1 MMAAEY
7 QQLVEELEG
16 TARDREQAYR
26 VRVALLAALG
36 YAYVVVVVLVLAWAA
51 WLILG
56 VIQDGRHLALLKF
69 AIPMG
74 VLAVI
79 GMRALLVRIPPP
91 EGLEVS
97 QAEAPKL
104 FSMLGKIRRRVK
116 GPELHQVLVTND
128 FNASIMQLPRWGLF
142 GGTRNYLVIGLP
154 LMQTLSVEQ
163 FAAVLAHEYG
173 HLSGAHGRFSAW
185 IYRIRLTWARILDAL
200 MERPVWGAGIFVR
213 FFRWYVPYF
222 EAYTFVLAR
231 ANEYEADR
239 ASAGIVGE
247 RTMADALV
255 QVELGARFYDEEFW
269 PRYANG
275 ADKAPRP
282 AMMPFT
288 QYPITVGLGI
298 SPEDASA
305 WLAAALRRETGV
317 DDTHPSLKDRL
328 AALGQGPRQPDKPA
342 GTAARA
348 LLECHLSFVVKSLDD
363 AWAEENLR
371 AWTERFEHSREMKE
385 RAEQIAAKAKAGT
398 ALNGQEW
405 YHLGCV
411 YERQVSESRALASY
425 QRAVEVAPQYG
436 EAHLAIGTMLLRRRD
451 ESGLRYLD
459 KAIEAGGDARWHACA
474 LAVRYL
480 RDAGRPQ
487 EADAYELKM
496 RAQYA
501 QHSQVEEQRL
511 LLVEDD
517 VYAMHGLDEKE
528 LALCRATFKRMP
540 RIHKVYAVRKMIAG
554 GTDSQLVLL
563 VDPRVGIFSVVY
575 SFVLSFVGMAPKEDP
590 LADEV
595 CRLLRRERPFTV
607 FNTLYEEDDTED
619 RIATVE
625 DALIFDSS
633 ER

>member
-26 VRVALLAALG
+26 VRVGLLAAVG

-51 WLILG
+51 WLVFG
-56 VIQDGRHLALLKF
+56 VIKDGRHLALLKF

-74 VLAVI
+74 VLAAI

-91 EGLEVS
+91 EGLEVT
-97 QAEAPKL
+97 APEAPKL

-116 GPELHQVLVTND
+116 GPAIDQVVITND

-142 GGTRNYLVIGLP
+142 GGARNYLVIGLP

-185 IYRIRLTWARILDAL
+185 IYRIRITWARILDAL
-200 MERPVWGAGIFVR
+200 TERPVWGAGIFVR

-239 ASAGIVGE
+239 TSAGIVGE

-255 QVELGARFYDEEFW
+255 QVELGARFYAEEFW

-298 SPEDASA
+298 APEDASA

-328 AALGQGPRQPDKPA
+328 AALGQGPRQPDKPV

-348 LLECHLSFVVKSLDD
+348 LLEGHLSYVVKSLDD

-371 AWTERFEHSREMKE
+371 AWSERFEQSREMKE
-385 RAEQIAAKAKAGT
+385 RADQIAAKAKAGT
-398 ALNGQEW
+398 ALNGEEW
-405 YHLGCV
+405 YHLGRV
-411 YERQVSESRALASY
+411 YERHVSESRALASY
-425 QRAVEVAPQYG
+425 QRAVDVAPQYG
-436 EAHLAIGTMLLRRRD
+436 DAHLAIGTMLLKRRD

-480 RDAGRPQ
+480 RDAGRAP
-487 EADAYELKM
+487 EAEAYELGM

-501 QHSQVEEQRL
+501 QDSQAEEQRML
-511 LLVEDD
+511 LLEDD
-517 VYAMHGLDEKE
+517 VYGIHGLGDKE

-540 RIHKVYAVRKMIAG
+540 RVHKVYAVRKMLPG
-554 GTDSQLVLL
+554 SNDTQLVLL
-563 VDPRVGIFSVVY
+563 VEPEMGLFALLHG
-575 SFVLSFVGMAPKEDP
+575 FALSFVGLAPKEDS
-590 LADEV
+590 LAEEV
-595 CRLLRRERPFTV
+595 CAALRLERPFTV
-607 FNTLYEEDDTED
+607 FNTLYEGDDTED

-625 DALIFDSS
+625 DALIFDSTD
-633 ER
+633 R